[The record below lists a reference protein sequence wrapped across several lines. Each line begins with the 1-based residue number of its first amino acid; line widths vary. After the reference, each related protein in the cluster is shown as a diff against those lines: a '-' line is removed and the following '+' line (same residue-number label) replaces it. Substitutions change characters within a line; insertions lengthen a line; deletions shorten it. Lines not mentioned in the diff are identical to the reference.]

1 MPQHIEGVGTVY
13 TEAEVNAG
21 FLSKDRH
28 NEVLAER
35 LGAKT
40 KQIDTLK
47 GQVLELNASLQEAS
61 TASASLEKLQAE
73 LAAERDAA
81 AFQRAG
87 LDPESKDLDLIRWA
101 HERHVA
107 DLPDDQKPAD
117 VTAHFREWVAADDG
131 AKAHRYTS
139 HLFKAP
145 ADVAPPPATPTAVT
159 PPAAPPAAPPP
170 PVTTTGAPDPQPGK
184 RWTSAA
190 IKSAADAI
198 KMGAGT
204 TAEKQAQL
212 AALMGEVQKAG

>member
-81 AFQRAG
+81 AFRRAG

-101 HERHVA
+101 HEKHVA
-107 DLPDDQKPAD
+107 ELPDDQKPGDLA
-117 VTAHFREWVAADDG
+117 AHFREWIAADEG
-131 AKAHRYTS
+131 AKTHRYTS

-145 ADVAPPPATPTAVT
+145 ADAAPAAAPPPAA
-159 PPAAPPAAPPP
+159 PPVAPPAAPPP
-170 PVTTTGAPDPQPGK
+170 PVTTTGAPDPQPGR
-184 RWTSAA
+184 RWTAAA

-198 KMGAGT
+198 KMGAGS